1 MSDKEEEQKRK
12 KHEWYIKNRERVIEN
27 QKAYRKYKISTDY
40 NFRMK
45 VVDYQARYFQKNKDK
60 RKQEMINNY
69 QNNRQKEQYI
79 NKTINISK
87 DDVTVIF

>member
-1 MSDKEEEQKRK
+1 MSDKKKEQKQK
-12 KHEWYIKNRERVIEN
+12 QHNWYMKNRERIIEH
-27 QKAYRKYKISTDY
+27 QKEYRKQKINNDY

-45 VVDYQARYFQKNKDK
+45 VVYYQANYFQKNKDK

-79 NKTINISK
+79 KKIINISK